1 MNKYQPAKLRPA
13 GTTFRGVSPISLK
26 QKLDAMK
33 RQAAENIPQKTFSE
47 MLAAT
52 NQLRE
57 SGILD
62 GVVKPNSILPEFR
75 LKNQDG
81 IEIFSNELLAEKN
94 LVITIFRGHW

>member
-1 MNKYQPAKLRPA
+1 MN
-13 GTTFRGVSPISLK
+13 LK

-33 RQAAENIPQKTFSE
+33 RQAAENIPQKTLSE
-47 MLAAT
+47 MLGAT
-52 NQLRE
+52 SQLRE

-62 GVVKPNSILPEFR
+62 GIVKSNSPLPAFK

-81 IEIFSNELLAEKN
+81 IEIASNELLAKKN

>member
-1 MNKYQPAKLRPA
+1 M
-13 GTTFRGVSPISLK
+13 SLK

-33 RQAAENIPQKTFSE
+33 RQAAENIPQKTLSE

-52 NQLRE
+52 SQLRE
-57 SGILD
+57 SGILE
-62 GVVKPNSILPEFR
+62 GIIKPNSLLPAFK

-81 IEIFSNELLAEKN
+81 IEIVSDKLLAEKN